1 MDFNFILLFI
11 ESIYLQFD
19 IFGGEGGRM
28 MLGSD
33 DPIIKGLIISM
44 FAISGFGILLNL
56 FNAGVRKKMI
66 DQVKLKRI
74 MISTI
79 LDNSVVFPTPGIPT
93 ITILLFSTK

>member
-33 DPIIKGLIISM
+33 DPMIKGVGLRGIRCLKHHH
-44 FAISGFGILLNL
+44 SG
-56 FNAGVRKKMI
+56 
-66 DQVKLKRI
+66 
-74 MISTI
+74 
-79 LDNSVVFPTPGIPT
+79 
-93 ITILLFSTK
+93 